1 MLSLI
6 AINGTWLKTPAQIKW
21 SESDVSDPKSGRTL
35 DGVMHKR
42 TVARKRKLSCKWPVM
57 TFSEASLVVNVLGSS
72 DSFSMTYYDLKA
84 NGYRTADFYSGDRS
98 ADYKWVLDCS
108 KIVENLSCDVIEV

>member
-35 DGVMHKR
+35 DGKMHKT
-42 TVARKRKLSCKWPVM
+42 TVARKVKLSCKWPVM
-57 TFSEASLVVNVLGSS
+57 TFEDATILVNALAS

-98 ADYKWVLDCS
+98 ADYKWVLESS